1 MAPKQK
7 IIIDTDPGVDDIL
20 AMLLAFSATPEE
32 IEVLLISL
40 TFGNIDVQ
48 NCLRNAVSLF
58 HHMEREIE
66 WRSKNGKELGFE
78 TLRASKPLVA
88 VGAEEPLA
96 EQLMMAD
103 FFLSRL
109 SEGTEPKRLT
119 RLKHP
124 HLTPQETW
132 KMLFDAAGGAPLSP
146 DATRTSQQVR
156 EASMFKP
163 SQRRSHEEIL
173 RLLKENE
180 PDTITIVAIGPL
192 TNLAIA
198 AAQDPETFLRV
209 KEVVVMG
216 NTINEPGNV
225 RQPPLPIYPSASIPE
240 PPFRLIKAPQT
251 PLRISLNIRNQVTP
265 VAEFNTYADS
275 IATARVYALT
285 SPTPNTTIPPSPP
298 APPGS
303 HSLPHLA
310 PYPAKLSRQLKL
322 TVFPLDITTP
332 HKITRGQVKQTIQP
346 LIEAGSPLAEW
357 TAAFLN
363 STFDKVESLM
373 EGISGDSVGLE
384 LHDPLCIW
392 YALTHDDAGWKI
404 KNDEDI
410 RIETTGQWTR
420 GMTVVDRRGRKKRA
434 PDDGEGEIPGD
445 AGNWLSPNAG
455 NRVGRCVQSPGV
467 DLFAPYLLRRIFR
480 A

>member
-1 MAPKQK
+1 MAPKQR

-20 AMLLAFSATPEE
+20 AMLLAFSATPDE
-32 IEVLLISL
+32 IDVLLISL

-103 FFLSRL
+103 FF
-109 SEGTEPKRLT
+109 
-119 RLKHP
+119 
-124 HLTPQETW
+124 QTW
-132 KMLFDAAGGAPLSP
+132 KMLFDAAGAAPLSP
-146 DATRTSQQVR
+146 EATTTSQQVR

-180 PDTITIVAIGPL
+180 ADTITIVAIGPL

-209 KEVVVMG
+209 KEVIVMG
-216 NTINEPGNV
+216 NTISEAGN
-225 RQPPLPIYPSASIPE
+225 
-240 PPFRLIKAPQT
+240 
-251 PLRISLNIRNQVTP
+251 VTP

-285 SPTPNTTIPPSPP
+285 SPTPNSTIPPSPP
-298 APPGS
+298 TLPGS
-303 HSLPHLA
+303 QSLPHLA
-310 PYPAKLSRQLKL
+310 PYPDKLSRQLKL

-357 TAAFLN
+357 AAAFLN
-363 STFDKVESLM
+363 STFGKIESLM
-373 EGISGDSVGLE
+373 EGISGDAVGLE

-392 YALTHDDAGWKI
+392 YAMTHDDAGWKI
-404 KNDEDI
+404 KKNEDI

-420 GMTVVDRRGRKKRA
+420 GMTVVDTRGRKKRA

-467 DLFAPYLLRRIFR
+467 DLFAPYLMRRVFG

>member
-7 IIIDTDPGVDDIL
+7 IIIDSDPGVDDIL
-20 AMLLAFSATPEE
+20 AMLLAFSGTPEE

-58 HHMEREIE
+58 HHIGGEIE
-66 WRSKNGKELGFE
+66 WRSKNGKDLGFE

-103 FFLSRL
+103 FFH
-109 SEGTEPKRLT
+109 GTDGLGGIHSS
-119 RLKHP
+119 HP

-132 KMLFDAAGGAPLSP
+132 KMLFDAADGAPLSP
-146 DATRTSQQVR
+146 EGTVTSQQVR

-216 NTINEPGNV
+216 NTIDQSGN
-225 RQPPLPIYPSASIPE
+225 
-240 PPFRLIKAPQT
+240 
-251 PLRISLNIRNQVTP
+251 VTP

-285 SPTPNTTIPPSPP
+285 SPTPNSTIPPSPP
-298 APPGS
+298 ALPGS
-303 HSLPHLA
+303 KSLPHLA

-404 KNDEDI
+404 KKDEDI

-455 NRVGRCVQSPGV
+455 NRVGRCVQSPGF
-467 DLFAPYLLRRIFR
+467 DIFAPYLLRRVFG

>member
-1 MAPKQK
+1 MAPKRK

-66 WRSKNGKELGFE
+66 WRSKNGRELGFE

-103 FFLSRL
+103 FF
-109 SEGTEPKRLT
+109 P
-119 RLKHP
+119 
-124 HLTPQETW
+124 
-132 KMLFDAAGGAPLSP
+132 GGAPLSP
-146 DATRTSQQVR
+146 NATETSQQVR

-225 RQPPLPIYPSASIPE
+225 RQPPSPIYPSASIPE

-373 EGISGDSVGLE
+373 EDISGDSVGLE

>member
-7 IIIDTDPGVDDIL
+7 IIIDSDPGVDDIL
-20 AMLLAFSATPEE
+20 AMLLAFAGTPQE

-58 HHMEREIE
+58 HHIEREIE
-66 WRSKNGKELGFE
+66 WRSKNGKDLGFE

-103 FFLSRL
+103 FFH
-109 SEGTEPKRLT
+109 GTDGLGGIHSS
-119 RLKHP
+119 HP

-132 KMLFDAAGGAPLSP
+132 KMLFDAAEGAPLSP
-146 DATRTSQQVR
+146 EGTVTSQQVR

-163 SQRRSHEEIL
+163 SQQRSHEEIL

-225 RQPPLPIYPSASIPE
+225 
-240 PPFRLIKAPQT
+240 
-251 PLRISLNIRNQVTP
+251 TP

-285 SPTPNTTIPPSPP
+285 SPTPNSTIPPSPP
-298 APPGS
+298 ALPGS
-303 HSLPHLA
+303 QSLPHLA

-404 KNDEDI
+404 KKDEDI

-455 NRVGRCVQSPGV
+455 NRVGRCVQSPGF
-467 DLFAPYLLRRIFR
+467 DIFAPYLLQRVFD

>member
-20 AMLLAFSATPEE
+20 AMLLAFSVTPEE

-58 HHMEREIE
+58 HHMEQEIA
-66 WRSKNGKELGFE
+66 WRQKNGKDLGFE

-103 FFLSRL
+103 FFHGIDGLGGIHS
-109 SEGTEPKRLT
+109 S
-119 RLKHP
+119 HP

-132 KMLFDAAGGAPLSP
+132 KTLFDA
-146 DATRTSQQVR
+146 SQEVR
-156 EASMFKP
+156 ESSMFRP

-225 RQPPLPIYPSASIPE
+225 RQPPPPIYPSVSIPE

-251 PLRISLNIRNQVTP
+251 LLRTDLNIRNQVTP

-285 SPTPNTTIPPSPP
+285 SPTPNSTIPP
-298 APPGS
+298 ALPGS
-303 HSLPHLA
+303 ESLPHLA

-332 HKITRGQVKQTIQP
+332 HKIIRGQVKQTIQP

-363 STFDKVESLM
+363 STFAKVESLM
-373 EGISGDSVGLE
+373 EGVSGDSVGLE

-392 YALTHDDAGWKI
+392 YAITHDDAGWKI
-404 KNDEDI
+404 KKDEDI

-420 GMTVVDRRGRKKRA
+420 GMTVVDTRGRKKRA

-467 DLFAPYLLRRIFR
+467 DLFAPYLLRRVFG

>member
-58 HHMEREIE
+58 HHMEQEIA
-66 WRSKNGKELGFE
+66 WRQKNGKDLGFE
-78 TLRASKPLVA
+78 TLKASKPLVA

-103 FFLSRL
+103 FFHGIDGLGGIHS
-109 SEGTEPKRLT
+109 S
-119 RLKHP
+119 HP

-132 KMLFDAAGGAPLSP
+132 KTLFDA
-146 DATRTSQQVR
+146 SQEVR
-156 EASMFKP
+156 ESSMFKP

-225 RQPPLPIYPSASIPE
+225 
-240 PPFRLIKAPQT
+240 
-251 PLRISLNIRNQVTP
+251 TP

-285 SPTPNTTIPPSPP
+285 SPTPNSTIPP
-298 APPGS
+298 ALPGS
-303 HSLPHLA
+303 ESLPHLA

-363 STFDKVESLM
+363 STFAKVESLM
-373 EGISGDSVGLE
+373 EGVSGDSVGLE

-392 YALTHDDAGWKI
+392 YAITHDDAGWKI
-404 KNDEDI
+404 KKDEDI

-420 GMTVVDRRGRKKRA
+420 GMTVVDTRGRKKRA

-467 DLFAPYLLRRIFR
+467 DLFAPYLLRRVFG

>member
-1 MAPKQK
+1 
-7 IIIDTDPGVDDIL
+7 
-20 AMLLAFSATPEE
+20 
-32 IEVLLISL
+32 
-40 TFGNIDVQ
+40 
-48 NCLRNAVSLF
+48 
-58 HHMEREIE
+58 
-66 WRSKNGKELGFE
+66 
-78 TLRASKPLVA
+78 
-88 VGAEEPLA
+88 
-96 EQLMMAD
+96 
-103 FFLSRL
+103 
-109 SEGTEPKRLT
+109 
-119 RLKHP
+119 
-124 HLTPQETW
+124 
-132 KMLFDAAGGAPLSP
+132 
-146 DATRTSQQVR
+146 
-156 EASMFKP
+156 MFQP

-173 RLLKENE
+173 RLLRENE

-209 KEVVVMG
+209 KDIIVMG

-225 RQPPLPIYPSASIPE
+225 RQPPPPIYPPTSIPE

-251 PLRISLNIRNQVTP
+251 LLRTSLNIRNQVTP

-285 SPTPNTTIPPSPP
+285 SPSPNSTVPPSPP
-298 APPGS
+298 ALPGS
-303 HSLPHLA
+303 KSLPHLA
-310 PYPAKLSRQLKL
+310 PYPSKLSRQLNL

-373 EGISGDSVGLE
+373 EGVSGDSVGLE

-404 KNDEDI
+404 KKDEDI

-434 PDDGEGEIPGD
+434 PDDSEGEIPGD

-467 DLFAPYLLRRIFR
+467 DLFAPYLLRRIFN

>member
-58 HHMEREIE
+58 HHVEQEIA
-66 WRSKNGKELGFE
+66 WRQKNGKDLGFE

-103 FFLSRL
+103 FFHGIDGLGGIHS
-109 SEGTEPKRLT
+109 S
-119 RLKHP
+119 HP

-132 KMLFDAAGGAPLSP
+132 KTLFDA
-146 DATRTSQQVR
+146 SQEVR
-156 EASMFKP
+156 ESSMFKP

-225 RQPPLPIYPSASIPE
+225 
-240 PPFRLIKAPQT
+240 
-251 PLRISLNIRNQVTP
+251 TP

-285 SPTPNTTIPPSPP
+285 SPTPNSTIPP
-298 APPGS
+298 ALPGS
-303 HSLPHLA
+303 ESLPHLA

-363 STFDKVESLM
+363 STFAKVESLM
-373 EGISGDSVGLE
+373 EGVSGDSVGLE

-392 YALTHDDAGWKI
+392 YAITHDDAGWKI
-404 KNDEDI
+404 KKDEDI

-420 GMTVVDRRGRKKRA
+420 GMTVVDTRGRKKRA

-467 DLFAPYLLRRIFR
+467 DLFAPYLLRRVFG

>member
-7 IIIDTDPGVDDIL
+7 IIIDSDPGVDDIL
-20 AMLLAFSATPEE
+20 AMLLAFSGTPEE

-58 HHMEREIE
+58 HHIEREIE
-66 WRSKNGKELGFE
+66 WRSKNGKDLGFE

-96 EQLMMAD
+96 EQRMMAD
-103 FFLSRL
+103 FFH
-109 SEGTEPKRLT
+109 GTDGLGGIHSS
-119 RLKHP
+119 HP

-132 KMLFDAAGGAPLSP
+132 KMLFDAAEGAPLSP
-146 DATRTSQQVR
+146 EGTVTSQQVR

-216 NTINEPGNV
+216 NTIEMAGN
-225 RQPPLPIYPSASIPE
+225 
-240 PPFRLIKAPQT
+240 
-251 PLRISLNIRNQVTP
+251 VTP

-285 SPTPNTTIPPSPP
+285 SPTPNSTIPPSPP
-298 APPGS
+298 ALPGS
-303 HSLPHLA
+303 QSLPHLA

-392 YALTHDDAGWKI
+392 YALTHDDAEWKI
-404 KNDEDI
+404 KKDEDI

-455 NRVGRCVQSPGV
+455 NRVGRCVQSPGF
-467 DLFAPYLLRRIFR
+467 DIFAPYLLRRVFG

>member
-1 MAPKQK
+1 
-7 IIIDTDPGVDDIL
+7 
-20 AMLLAFSATPEE
+20 
-32 IEVLLISL
+32 
-40 TFGNIDVQ
+40 
-48 NCLRNAVSLF
+48 
-58 HHMEREIE
+58 
-66 WRSKNGKELGFE
+66 KNGKDLGFE

-96 EQLMMAD
+96 EQRMMAD
-103 FFLSRL
+103 FFH
-109 SEGTEPKRLT
+109 GTDGLGGIHSS
-119 RLKHP
+119 HP

-132 KMLFDAAGGAPLSP
+132 KMLFDAAEGAPLSP
-146 DATRTSQQVR
+146 EGTVTSQQVR

-216 NTINEPGNV
+216 NTIEMAGN
-225 RQPPLPIYPSASIPE
+225 
-240 PPFRLIKAPQT
+240 
-251 PLRISLNIRNQVTP
+251 VTP

-285 SPTPNTTIPPSPP
+285 SPTPNSTIPPSPP
-298 APPGS
+298 ALPGS
-303 HSLPHLA
+303 QSLPHLA

-384 LHDPLCIW
+384 LHDPLCI
-392 YALTHDDAGWKI
+392 
-404 KNDEDI
+404 
-410 RIETTGQWTR
+410 
-420 GMTVVDRRGRKKRA
+420 
-434 PDDGEGEIPGD
+434 
-445 AGNWLSPNAG
+445 
-455 NRVGRCVQSPGV
+455 
-467 DLFAPYLLRRIFR
+467 
-480 A
+480 

>member
-1 MAPKQK
+1 
-7 IIIDTDPGVDDIL
+7 
-20 AMLLAFSATPEE
+20 
-32 IEVLLISL
+32 
-40 TFGNIDVQ
+40 
-48 NCLRNAVSLF
+48 
-58 HHMEREIE
+58 
-66 WRSKNGKELGFE
+66 
-78 TLRASKPLVA
+78 
-88 VGAEEPLA
+88 
-96 EQLMMAD
+96 
-103 FFLSRL
+103 
-109 SEGTEPKRLT
+109 
-119 RLKHP
+119 
-124 HLTPQETW
+124 
-132 KMLFDAAGGAPLSP
+132 
-146 DATRTSQQVR
+146 
-156 EASMFKP
+156 MFQP

-180 PDTITIVAIGPL
+180 PNTITIVAIGPL

-225 RQPPLPIYPSASIPE
+225 RQPPPPIYPPTSIPE
-240 PPFRLIKAPQT
+240 PPSRLIKAPQT
-251 PLRISLNIRNQVTP
+251 PLRTSLNIRNQVTP

-275 IATARVYALT
+275 TATARVYALT
-285 SPTPNTTIPPSPP
+285 SPSPNSTVPPSPP
-298 APPGS
+298 ALPGS
-303 HSLPHLA
+303 KSLPHLA
-310 PYPAKLSRQLKL
+310 PYPSKLSRQLKL

-373 EGISGDSVGLE
+373 EGVSGDSVGLE

-392 YALTHDDAGWKI
+392 YALTQDDAGWKI
-404 KNDEDI
+404 KKDEDI

-467 DLFAPYLLRRIFR
+467 DLFAPYLLRRIFN

>member
-1 MAPKQK
+1 
-7 IIIDTDPGVDDIL
+7 
-20 AMLLAFSATPEE
+20 MLLAFSATPEE

-58 HHMEREIE
+58 HHMEQEIA
-66 WRSKNGKELGFE
+66 WRQKNGKDLGFE

-103 FFLSRL
+103 FFHGIDGLGGIHS
-109 SEGTEPKRLT
+109 S
-119 RLKHP
+119 HP

-132 KMLFDAAGGAPLSP
+132 KTLFDA
-146 DATRTSQQVR
+146 SQEVR
-156 EASMFKP
+156 ESSMFKP

-225 RQPPLPIYPSASIPE
+225 
-240 PPFRLIKAPQT
+240 
-251 PLRISLNIRNQVTP
+251 TP

-285 SPTPNTTIPPSPP
+285 SPTPNSTIPP
-298 APPGS
+298 ALPGS
-303 HSLPHLA
+303 ESLPHLA

-363 STFDKVESLM
+363 STFAKVESLM
-373 EGISGDSVGLE
+373 EGVSGDSVGLE

-392 YALTHDDAGWKI
+392 YAITHDDAGWKI
-404 KNDEDI
+404 KMDEDI

-420 GMTVVDRRGRKKRA
+420 GMTVVDTRGRKKRA

-467 DLFAPYLLRRIFR
+467 DLFAPYLLRRVFG

>member
-7 IIIDTDPGVDDIL
+7 IIIDSDPGVDDIL
-20 AMLLAFSATPEE
+20 AMLLAFAGTPEE

-58 HHMEREIE
+58 HHIEREIE
-66 WRSKNGKELGFE
+66 WRSKNGKDLGFE

-103 FFLSRL
+103 FFH
-109 SEGTEPKRLT
+109 GTDGLGGIHSS
-119 RLKHP
+119 HP

-132 KMLFDAAGGAPLSP
+132 KMLFDAAEGAPLSP
-146 DATRTSQQVR
+146 EGTVTSQQVR

-225 RQPPLPIYPSASIPE
+225 RKPPPPIYPPASIPE

-251 PLRISLNIRNQVTP
+251 PLRTSLNIRNQVTP

-285 SPTPNTTIPPSPP
+285 SPTPNSTIPPSPP
-298 APPGS
+298 ALPGS
-303 HSLPHLA
+303 QSLPHLA

-404 KNDEDI
+404 KKDEDI

-434 PDDGEGEIPGD
+434 LDDGEGEIPGD

-455 NRVGRCVQSPGV
+455 NRVGRCVQSPGF
-467 DLFAPYLLRRIFR
+467 DMFAPYLLQRVFG

>member
-1 MAPKQK
+1 
-7 IIIDTDPGVDDIL
+7 
-20 AMLLAFSATPEE
+20 MLLAFSATPDE
-32 IEVLLISL
+32 IDVLLISL

-103 FFLSRL
+103 FFH
-109 SEGTEPKRLT
+109 GTDGLGGIHAS
-119 RLKHP
+119 HP

-132 KMLFDAAGGAPLSP
+132 KMLFDAAGAAPLSP
-146 DATRTSQQVR
+146 EATTTSQQVR

-180 PDTITIVAIGPL
+180 ADTITIVAIGPL

-209 KEVVVMG
+209 KEVIVMG
-216 NTINEPGNV
+216 NTISEAGN
-225 RQPPLPIYPSASIPE
+225 
-240 PPFRLIKAPQT
+240 
-251 PLRISLNIRNQVTP
+251 VTP

-285 SPTPNTTIPPSPP
+285 SPTPNSTIPPSPP
-298 APPGS
+298 TLPGS
-303 HSLPHLA
+303 QSLPHLA
-310 PYPAKLSRQLKL
+310 PYPDKLSRQLKL

-357 TAAFLN
+357 AAAFLN
-363 STFDKVESLM
+363 STFGKIESLM
-373 EGISGDSVGLE
+373 EGISGDAVGLE

-392 YALTHDDAGWKI
+392 YAMTHDDAGWKI
-404 KNDEDI
+404 KKNEDI

-420 GMTVVDRRGRKKRA
+420 GMTVVDTRGRKKRA

-467 DLFAPYLLRRIFR
+467 DLFAPYLMRRVFG

>member
-1 MAPKQK
+1 MAPKQR

-20 AMLLAFSATPEE
+20 AMLLAFSATPDE
-32 IEVLLISL
+32 IQVLLISL

-103 FFLSRL
+103 FFH
-109 SEGTEPKRLT
+109 GTDGLGGIHAS
-119 RLKHP
+119 HP

-132 KMLFDAAGGAPLSP
+132 KMLFDAAGAAPLSP
-146 DATRTSQQVR
+146 EATITSQQVR

-173 RLLKENE
+173 RLLKESE
-180 PDTITIVAIGPL
+180 ADTITIVAIGPL

-209 KEVVVMG
+209 KEVIVMG
-216 NTINEPGNV
+216 NTISEPGN
-225 RQPPLPIYPSASIPE
+225 
-240 PPFRLIKAPQT
+240 
-251 PLRISLNIRNQVTP
+251 VTP

-285 SPTPNTTIPPSPP
+285 SPTPNSTIPPSPP
-298 APPGS
+298 TLPGS
-303 HSLPHLA
+303 QSLPHLA
-310 PYPAKLSRQLKL
+310 PYPDKLSRQLKL

-363 STFDKVESLM
+363 STFGKIESLM
-373 EGISGDSVGLE
+373 EGISGDAVGLE

-392 YALTHDDAGWKI
+392 YAMTHDDAGWKI
-404 KNDEDI
+404 KKNEDI

-420 GMTVVDRRGRKKRA
+420 GMTVVDTRGRKKRA

-455 NRVGRCVQSPGV
+455 NRVARCVQSPGV
-467 DLFAPYLLRRIFR
+467 DLFAPYLMRRVFG